1 MHPTGGLFTILAL
14 LSRRANCVTDFATM
28 PETDRQTNQ
37 PTNRPRERER
47 DDFNI
52 LRKGCADKRR
62 AHSTYWVCTNAK
74 DECFCAVFVC
84 ENCFYSST
92 SPSLYSFTRTEY
104 VSQPEVKA
112 QLWLRSVLTHIAQRA
127 QFLSSETFVCC
138 TSKIIYICN
147 SLLGLHILHH
157 KFTAASDSEQA
168 MNGGGSWQLQL
179 HAQAAT
185 QNNIYIFAF
194 SDTKYEIFER
204 FFFVGLFCFSACQ
217 KRFAWLRFCDCGI
230 SHVQF
235 LIFFFSAFFPIHS
248 GIVMCACCNGC
259 NFSSATSFARNDLV
273 SSRTGALPGRRIM
286 QCAMPTGHKYT
297 EHKTTTKHQ
306 HSNKQKKRSNS

>member
-1 MHPTGGLFTILAL
+1 MQQNTTQQWHFQRCAKMNGQIYKKERVSLLLQVNAPNWRAFHHSRLVIPSGKLCYGLCDNA
-14 LSRRANCVTDFATM
+14 R
-28 PETDRQTNQ
+28 DRQTDKPTNQ
-37 PTNRPRERER
+37 PTERERER

-92 SPSLYSFTRTEY
+92 SPSLYSFTCTEY

-230 SHVQF
+230 SHV
-235 LIFFFSAFFPIHS
+235 
-248 GIVMCACCNGC
+248 
-259 NFSSATSFARNDLV
+259 
-273 SSRTGALPGRRIM
+273 
-286 QCAMPTGHKYT
+286 
-297 EHKTTTKHQ
+297 
-306 HSNKQKKRSNS
+306 